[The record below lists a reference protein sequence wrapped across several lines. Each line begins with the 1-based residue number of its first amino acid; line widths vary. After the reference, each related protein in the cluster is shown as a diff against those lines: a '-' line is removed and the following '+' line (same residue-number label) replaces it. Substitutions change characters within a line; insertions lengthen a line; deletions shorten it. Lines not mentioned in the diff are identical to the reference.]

1 MLLGRRLLAGG
12 HICQL
17 ENAVLLS
24 VGGQGGR
31 RVGKVGHHVGATQVQ
46 LRSLAAA
53 ERSLRGKVSASRDSG
68 PQPPSTKCFS
78 SSAEALSPSPS
89 SSSNNQVLYFRMIT
103 DYQLELLS
111 FIICNG

>member
-12 HICQL
+12 PGHLCQF
-17 ENAVLLS
+17 ESAVLLS
-24 VGGQGGR
+24 VGGQGGL
-31 RVGKVGHHVGATQVQ
+31 RVGKVGHHVGATQVR

-53 ERSLRGKVSASRDSG
+53 EGSLRGKVSDSSGSG
-68 PQPPSTKCFS
+68 PHLPPTKCFS

-103 DYQLELLS
+103 D
-111 FIICNG
+111 